1 MKLYG
6 ELRNTG
12 PARKAICGSRFQM
25 AGSECTAFR
34 YHGPLRKEKALR
46 RKKRRRRIAFAI
58 CFWVMQEKIN
68 EVLPNT
74 VETTFAAFVDV
85 KSVPFGDA

>member
-1 MKLYG
+1 MESCGTRGLLAKRFVVHDSKWLEANARLFGITDLCEKKKHCEEKNAGAGLLLLYV
-6 ELRNTG
+6 
-12 PARKAICGSRFQM
+12 
-25 AGSECTAFR
+25 
-34 YHGPLRKEKALR
+34 
-46 RKKRRRRIAFAI
+46 
-58 CFWVMQEKIN
+58 WVMQEKIN